1 MTPLRIMRS
10 LLCGS
15 LLFVA
20 LPSYGATPSKFA
32 SVSAM
37 MSSLNDYTQENGTFK
52 ILRREP
58 LHIQVSPMVFP
69 GDFPD
74 VIDAEV
80 KRAVIYG
87 VYRSFIHT
95 SVNQITVTAIPK
107 ELNPRTK
114 SSRYLGAYKRTVTKT
129 RKEALDLVRRYLHV
143 ATFDALVED
152 QRIGGSVVSDIW
164 TKAFNRL
171 YYQDQGPPG
180 LTTFYSELER

>member
-1 MTPLRIMRS
+1 MITRS
-10 LLCGS
+10 LLCA
-15 LLFVA
+15 LLIVMA

-37 MSSLNDYTQENGTFK
+37 MNSLKDYTQENGTFK
-52 ILRREP
+52 VLRKEP
-58 LHIQVSPMVFP
+58 LHIQVSPMTFP

-74 VIDAEV
+74 VIDAQV

-87 VYRSFIHT
+87 IYRSFIHT
-95 SVNQITVTAIPK
+95 SVDQITVTAIPK

-114 SSRYLGAYKRTVTKT
+114 SSRYLNAYKRTVTKT

-143 ATFDALVED
+143 ASLDALVED
-152 QRIGGSVVSDIW
+152 QRIAGSVVPDGW

-180 LTTFYSELER
+180 LTIFFSELER

>member
-1 MTPLRIMRS
+1 MTPLGMMRS
-10 LLCGS
+10 LLGAS
-15 LLFVA
+15 LLFMA

-32 SVSAM
+32 SVPAM
-37 MSSLNDYTQENGTFK
+37 MNSLNDYTQENGTFK
-52 ILRREP
+52 VLRREP
-58 LHIQVSPMVFP
+58 LHIQVSPMVVP

-95 SVNQITVTAIPK
+95 SVDKITVTAIPK
-107 ELNPRTK
+107 ELNLRTK
-114 SSRYLGAYKRTVTKT
+114 SSRYLGSYKRTVTKT
-129 RKEALDLVRRYLHV
+129 RREALDLVRRYLHV

-152 QRIGGSVVSDIW
+152 QRIGGSVVSGMW

-171 YYQDQGPPG
+171 YYEDQGSPG
-180 LTTFYSELER
+180 LMAFYSELER

>member
-1 MTPLRIMRS
+1 MTLLRMRS
-10 LLCGS
+10 LLCAS

-20 LPSYGATPSKFA
+20 LPSHGAKPSKFS
-32 SVSAM
+32 SVPTM

-52 ILRREP
+52 TLRRDP

-87 VYRSFIHT
+87 IYRSFIHT
-95 SVNQITVTAIPK
+95 PVDKITVTAIPK

-129 RKEALDLVRRYLHV
+129 RREALDLIRRYLHV
-143 ATFDALVED
+143 STFDALVED
-152 QRIGGSVVSDIW
+152 QHIGGSVVSDVW

-171 YYQDQGPPG
+171 YYEDQGPPG
-180 LTTFYSELER
+180 LMTFYSELEK